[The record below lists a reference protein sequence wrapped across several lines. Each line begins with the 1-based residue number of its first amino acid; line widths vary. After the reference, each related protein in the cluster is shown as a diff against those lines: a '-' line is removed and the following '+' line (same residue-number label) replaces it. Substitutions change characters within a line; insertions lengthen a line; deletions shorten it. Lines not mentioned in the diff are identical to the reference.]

1 MTRASLPTGATSPR
15 APFRV
20 LDLFAGAAG
29 GWTLGLHRAG
39 FVTVAACEI
48 VPWRRV
54 LYAENNPHVRKRS
67 WLIGFDPR
75 QLADT

>member
-1 MTRASLPTGATSPR
+1 MGDISPR
-15 APFRV
+15 TPFRV

-54 LYAENNPHVRKRS
+54 L
-67 WLIGFDPR
+67 
-75 QLADT
+75 